1 MDERMLKTGTVPVA
15 DQITRLPAAAN
26 GESEFMHHVSMS
38 FWIITNH
45 DFHPVKG
52 KAKQTEEE
60 DEEAE
65 LEKLRAE
72 MAMG

>member
-1 MDERMLKTGTVPVA
+1 MESVSLIPFPQRGKTGIVLLLLTHA
-15 DQITRLPAAAN
+15 FST
-26 GESEFMHHVSMS
+26 
-38 FWIITNH
+38 T
-45 DFHPVKG
+45 VKG

>member
-1 MDERMLKTGTVPVA
+1 MLSVEAKT
-15 DQITRLPAAAN
+15 
-26 GESEFMHHVSMS
+26 
-38 FWIITNH
+38 
-45 DFHPVKG
+45 
-52 KAKQTEEE
+52 KQTEEE

>member
-1 MDERMLKTGTVPVA
+1 MDERMLKTGSVPVA
-15 DQITRLPAAAN
+15 DLNRLPAAGN
-26 GESEFMHHVSMS
+26 RERK
-38 FWIITNH
+38 
-45 DFHPVKG
+45 HPVGVLQGTAKT
-52 KAKQTEEE
+52 KQTEEE

>member
-1 MDERMLKTGTVPVA
+1 MLKTGTVPVS
-15 DQITRLPAAAN
+15 QLPNVAN
-26 GESEFMHHVSMS
+26 GEGKSCKKNCPVAILTF
-38 FWIITNH
+38 F
-45 DFHPVKG
+45 FLFFLVKG
-52 KAKQTEEE
+52 KAKQTTEEE

>member
-1 MDERMLKTGTVPVA
+1 MARVSH
-15 DQITRLPAAAN
+15 LPLIL
-26 GESEFMHHVSMS
+26 SMKNQLTKLP
-38 FWIITNH
+38 I
-45 DFHPVKG
+45 VKG

-72 MAMG
+72 MAMS

>member
-1 MDERMLKTGTVPVA
+1 MS
-15 DQITRLPAAAN
+15 IT
-26 GESEFMHHVSMS
+26 S
-38 FWIITNH
+38 T
-45 DFHPVKG
+45 VKG

>member
-1 MDERMLKTGTVPVA
+1 MDERMLKTGSVPVA
-15 DQITRLPAAAN
+15 DLNRLPAAGNRERKQPAV
-26 GESEFMHHVSMS
+26 GFSQTT
-38 FWIITNH
+38 TNH
-45 DFHPVKG
+45 EMLSVE
-52 KAKQTEEE
+52 AKTKQAEEE

>member
-1 MDERMLKTGTVPVA
+1 LFYSNTFLK
-15 DQITRLPAAAN
+15 
-26 GESEFMHHVSMS
+26 
-38 FWIITNH
+38 
-45 DFHPVKG
+45 VKG

-72 MAMG
+72 MAMS

>member
-1 MDERMLKTGTVPVA
+1 MDERMLKTGSVPVA
-15 DQITRLPAAAN
+15 DLNRLPAAGNRERKHPA
-26 GESEFMHHVSMS
+26 VSS
-38 FWIITNH
+38 SQTTTNNALIS
-45 DFHPVKG
+45 VE
-52 KAKQTEEE
+52 AKTKQAEEE

>member
-1 MDERMLKTGTVPVA
+1 MDERMLKTGSVPVA
-15 DQITRLPAAAN
+15 DLNRLPAAGNRERKHPPVEFPWDTAN
-26 GESEFMHHVSMS
+26 HAMLLVESK
-38 FWIITNH
+38 T
-45 DFHPVKG
+45 
-52 KAKQTEEE
+52 KQAEEE